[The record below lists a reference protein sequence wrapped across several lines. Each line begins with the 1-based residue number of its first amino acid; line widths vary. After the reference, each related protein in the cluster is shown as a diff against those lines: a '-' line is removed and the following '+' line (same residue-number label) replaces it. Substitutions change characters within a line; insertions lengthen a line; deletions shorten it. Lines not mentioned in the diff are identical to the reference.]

1 MSQPLYP
8 PTSPQTIGQV
18 LDSGFHIFQLSFVS
32 CILYGAVSMIAG
44 QLPNIYFIASGRPLG
59 GFGGGSALWGVLY
72 LVGSLITLT
81 LYAALLYRQ
90 YGIAAGERSGMRVEL
105 KRALRKLPGYL
116 GLVLLSM
123 LMCFIIPIIVAIAL
137 VAAGVN
143 LKQPSPAIIL
153 LGLLMLVPM
162 TYLLTPLSFTM
173 PALLLDGKGPAGSIR
188 YALRL
193 TRGSWWRMSAVLAI
207 TFVLIMVFYG
217 VAMIMVGMIL
227 PLAGATDVAAVTAA
241 TGVVY
246 VVLGSIGLPF
256 FTAVLLAAYGELKVR
271 REGIDLERRV
281 ASIASAS

>member
-1 MSQPLYP
+1 MPQPLYP
-8 PTSPQTIGQV
+8 PSSPQTIGQV

-59 GFGGGSALWGVLY
+59 GFGGGSVLWVVLY
-72 LVGSLITLT
+72 LIGSLITLT
-81 LYAALLYRQ
+81 MYAAILYRQ
-90 YGIAAGERSGMRVEL
+90 YGLAVGERSGMRVEL
-105 KRALRKLPGYL
+105 KRSLRKLPGYL
-116 GLVLLSM
+116 GVVVLSM
-123 LMCFIIPIIVAIAL
+123 VMCFIVPAIVAVAL

-143 LKQPSPAIIL
+143 LKQPSPAVIL
-153 LGLLMLVPM
+153 LGLLMLIPI
-162 TYLLTPLSFTM
+162 TYLLTPLSFTT
-173 PALLLDGKGPAGSIR
+173 PALLLDGKGPAGAIR
-188 YALRL
+188 YAMRL
-193 TRGSWWRMSAVLAI
+193 ARGSWWRMSAVLAI

-246 VVLGSIGLPF
+246 VVLGSVGLPF

-281 ASIASAS
+281 ATIASS